1 MLECKA
7 TILLRHME
15 SVRQPE
21 HFPGNVGIGTTNPST
36 KLEVAGNIKST
47 GTITAAKLE
56 VSGQTAGG
64 VVPPGSVFYFAAATP
79 PSGYLECNGAAVS
92 RTTYADLYAVVGTTY
107 GTGDG
112 SSTFNLPDLR
122 GEFVRGYDNSRG
134 VDSSRVFASTQTDT
148 FQGHWHYSTFGAGYN
163 FSNGGGIS
171 SSLEAATSHGGQ
183 NTTWNSAANPSTNG
197 TNGTPRTSSETRPRN
212 VALLP
217 CIKY

>member
-1 MLECKA
+1 MFKKLIFIF
-7 TILLRHME
+7 TILLLASLPVYAGMQ
-15 SVRQPE
+15 SDNFVATY
-21 HFPGNVGIGTTNPST
+21 GIS
-36 KLEVAGNIKST
+36 AST
-47 GTITAAKLE
+47 GTFSGALE
-56 VSGQTAGG
+56 VGGKIKLTGQTAGG
-64 VVPPGSVFYFAAATP
+64 VVPPGSVFYFAAVTP

-122 GEFVRGYDNSRG
+122 GEFVRGYDHSRG

-148 FQGHWHYSTFGAGYN
+148 FQGHKHNTGVNIKNTQGWDGA
-163 FSNGGGIS
+163 FSALYG
-171 SSLEAATSHGGQ
+171 TSGNYGQ
-183 NTTWNSAANPSTNG
+183 TTTGDASQSDG
-197 TNGTPRTSSETRPRN
+197 TNGTPRTATETRPRN